1 MEEQKNHED
10 EIDLTEIFKVLW
22 KRKKI
27 IIWGT
32 IILTLIS
39 IIISFLIPKTYKS
52 DAFYVLSSSRA
63 LDQRSRALDQRTRE
77 LDRQLSVPEYKKYY
91 SVFTNPEKFIKYVK
105 HQKQLNYDDIE
116 SLEKSIIKSED
127 LSKKIK
133 PVYAYSKAD
142 LKDLAQISKDVKNY
156 IIGINL
162 SYEYSDPHKAKL
174 YVGVITGFIKDSFMY
189 GRIFDYIAENY
200 NISNNDLKNYENSII
215 ETNFSIEKTLNK
227 RNNIKQ
233 ILKKYPQSRSI
244 EQRQLVS
251 TEKGGYRYL
260 SPIAQLVGIESTLA
274 DLKSNL
280 EEHYRR
286 KTISSL
292 KYAFFKE
299 AKKIMRG
306 EKNGIKLFEKVY
318 QLKDSFFKNLDL
330 KNSVNKEVYNK
341 IIIDLDNYHYLFYE
355 IIRFGSGPTLPDK
368 PIKPN
373 KKLIVVISFFLSF
386 FIFIFSAFI
395 IEWWENNKK
404 NILKKN
410 NERKKP

>member
-116 SLEKSIIKSED
+116 SL
-127 LSKKIK
+127 
-133 PVYAYSKAD
+133 
-142 LKDLAQISKDVKNY
+142 
-156 IIGINL
+156 
-162 SYEYSDPHKAKL
+162 YEYSDPHKAKL
-174 YVGVITGFIKDSFMY
+174 YVGVISGFIKDSFMY

-274 DLKSNL
+274 DLKSDL

-286 KTISSL
+286 KTLSSL

-299 AKKIMRG
+299 AKKIMRS

-355 IIRFGSGPTLPDK
+355 TIRFGSGPTLPDK

-386 FIFIFSAFI
+386 FIFIFSVFI